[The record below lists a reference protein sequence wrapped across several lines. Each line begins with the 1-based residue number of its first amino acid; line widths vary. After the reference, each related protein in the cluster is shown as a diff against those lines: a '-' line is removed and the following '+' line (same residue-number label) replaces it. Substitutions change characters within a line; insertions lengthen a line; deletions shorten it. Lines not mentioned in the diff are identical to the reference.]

1 MPHFSLPF
9 RADGGRIALSDDDS
23 TREITDCATNVLRTP
38 VGWLEWQPDLGRPDY
53 AFTSGG
59 VDPAQISD
67 LIAAWEERATPEIA
81 EQLVG
86 LADELA
92 VTEVSNLG

>member
-23 TREITDCATNVLRTP
+23 IEEITDCATNVLRTP

-53 AFTSGG
+53 AFTAGG
-59 VDPAQISD
+59 VTPAAVAD
-67 LIAAWEERATPEIA
+67 LITPWEERATPQIT

-86 LADELA
+86 LVDELTVA
-92 VTEVSNLG
+92 EVSNLG